1 MKFLTG
7 IDYPHVCSICR
18 SAIDDAAIPYQ
29 SGEMPDTDNDE
40 AAIDFV
46 YDNNLYC
53 GGHEC
58 VNKGGDAFDTAEAK
72 HEVRRWL
79 ERNGHT
85 GAVVSFH
92 ARYCYVGD
100 RRVTPAI
107 AFRESWEWLATN
119 ADNESLLRDMLK
131 WVRGYSV
138 AIGGQINPSG

>member
-40 AAIDFV
+40 VAIDFV

-58 VNKGGDAFDTAEAK
+58 VNKGGDAFDTPK
-72 HEVRRWL
+72 
-79 ERNGHT
+79 RNMRFAAGLSET
-85 GAVVSFH
+85 
-92 ARYCYVGD
+92 
-100 RRVTPAI
+100 VTLAQWYR
-107 AFRESWEWLATN
+107 FTLATVTS
-119 ADNESLLRDMLK
+119 AT
-131 WVRGYSV
+131 
-138 AIGGQINPSG
+138 AA